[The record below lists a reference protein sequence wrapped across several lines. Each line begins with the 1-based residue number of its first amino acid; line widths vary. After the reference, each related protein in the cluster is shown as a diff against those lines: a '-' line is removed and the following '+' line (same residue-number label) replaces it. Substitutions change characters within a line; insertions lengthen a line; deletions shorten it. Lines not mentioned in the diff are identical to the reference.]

1 MCRGQVNHRQFLHLS
16 LSYSPSDSLCN
27 HSVPF
32 SLHLSS
38 LYLIPPSSSL
48 RGISTSPLGHS
59 CIILDRLF
67 HLQRSCFWSGLL
79 SCLWITDELLSTF
92 SGNLVERSVGQ
103 ERAPLHFWTDSKSL
117 GRYTYYFSLL
127 QNELDSVVVNGQ
139 DSKCSISGICASKAV
154 NQRNNSYFQQFC
166 LKNKCSSVSTQSYRK
181 GSHQMSGMS
190 LRQIKRCHI
199 LLPEGSLPYLCILN
213 KAAVTLFVCS
223 SRLQREMLTSQ
234 LTWQQHHCYYYFF
247 FTE

>member
-1 MCRGQVNHRQFLHLS
+1 MRCVGAKLTTGSSSVS
-16 LSYSPSDSLCN
+16 LFHTAHQTPSLCN
-27 HSVPF
+27 HSVPS

-92 SGNLVERSVGQ
+92 SGNLVECSVGQ
-103 ERAPLHFWTDSKSL
+103 ERAPLHFWTDSRSL

-127 QNELDSVVVNGQ
+127 ENELDSVVVNGQ
-139 DSKCSISGICASKAV
+139 DSKCSISGISASKAV
-154 NQRNNSYFQQFC
+154 NQRNNSYFQHFC
-166 LKNKCSSVSTQSYRK
+166 LKNKRSSISTQSYRK

-213 KAAVTLFVCS
+213 KAAVTLFVIKVTEGNVGFIAC
-223 SRLQREMLTSQ
+223 LAATPFI
-234 LTWQQHHCYYYFF
+234 FF